1 MLKSKLKVHNVL
13 AFQNIKIND
22 KNFDAPIVVS
32 LSIKTLVMGTFGVGS
47 RASFT
52 QPSFINNP

>member
-1 MLKSKLKVHNVL
+1 VHKVF
-13 AFQNIKIND
+13 ASQNIKTNV

-32 LSIKTLVMGTFGVGS
+32 LSIKVLAMGTSRAGS

-52 QPSFINNP
+52 QPSFTDNA